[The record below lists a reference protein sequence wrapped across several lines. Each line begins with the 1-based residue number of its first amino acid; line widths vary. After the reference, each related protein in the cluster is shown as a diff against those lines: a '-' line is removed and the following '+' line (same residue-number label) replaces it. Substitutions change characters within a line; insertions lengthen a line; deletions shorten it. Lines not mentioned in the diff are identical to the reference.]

1 MRIVTGIR
9 VAPKLAIMENRP
21 DHPDAPIDA
30 EASSDPAPIE
40 SVPIDPVPIESGAPI
55 DIVAPTA
62 QHLPLILASPHS
74 GTRYPPEFIAGS
86 RLDAHALRRSEDSFV
101 DEIFAAGPALGAP
114 LLRARFARAY
124 LDANREP
131 YELDPAMFE
140 DALPDFVNAASPR
153 VQVGLG
159 TIARIVASG
168 EDIYAGKLR
177 FAEAASRI
185 ALLYR
190 PYHAALRGLLAATQA
205 RFGYYLL
212 IDCHSMPSA
221 SGPHERGGRRR
232 VDFVLGDCHG
242 ASCDPVVMETAQRVI
257 AAKGYSIARNTPY
270 AGGFTTGHYGRPR
283 DGGHALQIEINRSL
297 YMDERAI
304 RRKPF
309 LARLAGDMC
318 DLVAALAAIDPALL
332 LPMREAAE

>member
-1 MRIVTGIR
+1 
-9 VAPKLAIMENRP
+9 METIP
-21 DHPDAPIDA
+21 GHCDMP
-30 EASSDPAPIE
+30 PIE
-40 SVPIDPVPIESGAPI
+40 
-55 DIVAPTA
+55 IVAPAA

-74 GTRYPPEFIAGS
+74 GACYPPALLAAS
-86 RLDAHALRRSEDSFV
+86 RLGPHALRRSEDSFV
-101 DEIFAAGPALGAP
+101 DEIFAAGAALGAP

-140 DALPDFVNAASPR
+140 DALPDFVNTTSPR

-159 TIARIVASG
+159 TIARIVATG

-177 FAEAASRI
+177 LADALSRI
-185 ALLYR
+185 ERLYR
-190 PYHAALRGLLAATQA
+190 PYHRALSGLIAATQE

-212 IDCHSMPSA
+212 LDCHSMPSM
-221 SGPHERGGRRR
+221 SGPHERGGRPR

-242 ASCDPVVMETAQRVI
+242 ASCHPVIIETAQRLI
-257 AAKGYSIARNTPY
+257 AAKGYSVARNAPY

-283 DGGHALQIEINRSL
+283 DGGHGLQIEINRSL
-297 YMDERAI
+297 YMDERSI
-304 RRKPF
+304 SRRPF
-309 LARLAGDMC
+309 LGQLASDMR
-318 DLVAALAAIDPALL
+318 DLVATLGDIDPALL